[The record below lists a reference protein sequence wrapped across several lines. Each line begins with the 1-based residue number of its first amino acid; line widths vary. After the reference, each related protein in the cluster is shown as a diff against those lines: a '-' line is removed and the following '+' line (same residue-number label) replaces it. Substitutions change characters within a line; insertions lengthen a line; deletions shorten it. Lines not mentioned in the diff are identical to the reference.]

1 MIITV
6 MVAVVAFH
14 MTIYQFIENYMT
26 LFKEKKKEYFL
37 ILSKRKNKYN
47 AFVIYTI
54 DGFV

>member
-1 MIITV
+1 
-6 MVAVVAFH
+6 MVVVVAFH